1 MLQEN
6 TQGAWR
12 SRVRFGRPLTLWV
25 PNEDQL
31 VRNLYPD
38 YEALRR
44 KLPHRTYPAIRYRA
58 GALGLSK
65 KRHIWTMA
73 ELGRLKKKYE
83 AGVPKEAILAE
94 FPHATWDQITGVAG
108 FHGFQRKNQK
118 FKSTGIAIIDAI
130 RDRADKMNLTMV
142 DLDAMAR
149 TKRYFQK
156 AGWHGL
162 GSNGKYVARAIEAL
176 GGRLLVEW
184 DPLTDE

>member
-38 YEALRR
+38 YGALRR
-44 KLPHRTYPAIRYRA
+44 KLPHRTYRAIRQRA

-73 ELGRLKKKYE
+73 ELGRLKKLYQ
-83 AGVPKEAILAE
+83 AGAPKDVVLAE
-94 FPHATWDQITGVAG
+94 FLHATWDQISGVAK
-108 FHGFQRKNQK
+108 FHGFHRKNQK
-118 FKSTGIAIIDAI
+118 FKTTGIAIIDAI
-130 RDRADKMNLTMV
+130 RDRADKMNISMV

-149 TKRYFQK
+149 TKTYFKK
-156 AGWHGL
+156 ADWHRPGL
-162 GSNGKYVARAIEAL
+162 NGKCVMRAIEAL
-176 GGRLLVEW
+176 GGRILVEW